1 MLKGVNDSQGNS
13 YFQGK
18 GAEVVCGITSMM
30 SADKTIIEFFDRA
43 DFFTFAY
50 ESIHVFFEDI
60 CMLLREIKKRALPP
74 FAPVVTT
81 LAIKWEAMLFIE
93 SLYKIC

>member
-1 MLKGVNDSQGNS
+1 MG
-13 YFQGK
+13 
-18 GAEVVCGITSMM
+18 
-30 SADKTIIEFFDRA
+30 ADKKIIEFFDRA

-81 LAIKWEAMLFIE
+81 LAIKGEAMLFIE
-93 SLYKIC
+93 LLYKIC